1 MQRGV
6 LSLELVLFIGLVI
19 AFAVAMSVVASR
31 ADSQGYARAQAEA
44 AKVEQ
49 ARDEADE
56 AERERQDGLAS
67 DSKQRLRDEADQLT
81 NQLKE
86 AKDHAKTLQ
95 IERDRALRAG
105 TQRLSI
111 RAASC
116 VPAVVPTDSAA
127 QLGTAGHPEAR
138 AELVGEDAA
147 EILAITDDGD
157 DAIRDLNACIER
169 YNGAAA
175 EIERYK
181 AGLRGAPHVEA
192 AKPAQDH

>member
-1 MQRGV
+1 M
-6 LSLELVLFIGLVI
+6 LSLELMLFIGLVI

-31 ADSQGYARAQAEA
+31 ADSQGYARAKAEA
-44 AKVEQ
+44 AKLEK
-49 ARDEADE
+49 AREEADE
-56 AERERQDGLAS
+56 AERERQDGLAT
-67 DSKQRLRDEADQLT
+67 DSQKRLRAEADQLT

-86 AKDHAKTLQ
+86 AKDHAKNLQ

-105 TQRLSI
+105 TQRMSI
-111 RAASC
+111 RAANC
-116 VPAVVPTDSAA
+116 VPAVVSTDSAA
-127 QLGTAGHPEAR
+127 QLGAAGHQEAR

-147 EILAITDDGD
+147 AILAITDDGD
-157 DAIRDLNACIER
+157 DAIRDLNSCVER

-181 AGLRGAPHVEA
+181 AGLKGVPHVEA